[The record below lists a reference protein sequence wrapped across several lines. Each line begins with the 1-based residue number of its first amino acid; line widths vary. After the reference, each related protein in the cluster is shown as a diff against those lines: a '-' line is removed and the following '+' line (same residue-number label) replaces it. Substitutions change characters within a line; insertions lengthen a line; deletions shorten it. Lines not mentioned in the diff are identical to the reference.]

1 MGEVGG
7 VGGSPKVARG
17 RLPST
22 QLCCCRLFK
31 TTSPRGAPQD
41 GLYCIRNS
49 STKSGKVGTK
59 GGGPAGLVTIGS
71 DAHPAARAG
80 GRKERVGFLF
90 LQLEGGFLG
99 AVSLVGRPL
108 ALPRALQGWL
118 V

>member
-7 VGGSPKVARG
+7 VGGPPRAARG

-22 QLCCCRLFK
+22 PPCCCRLFK
-31 TTSPRGAPQD
+31 TTSPQGAPQD

-49 STKSGKVGTK
+49 STKSGKVGTE
-59 GGGPAGLVTIGS
+59 GGGPGGLVTIGS
-71 DAHPAARAG
+71 DAHPAAWAG
-80 GRKERVGFLF
+80 GREERVGFLF

-108 ALPRALQGWL
+108 ALPRALQG
-118 V
+118 